1 MVKTVFGIFMK
12 KEQADDAMNHLESIG
27 YKTNEMSVIMKEERK
42 GEEMSGRKS
51 GSVGQGAVTGME
63 TGAVIGGIAGLVVG
77 IGAIFIPGLGA
88 LLISGPIA
96 TALGLSGA
104 VASTASGVVAGAVA
118 GGLIGALMRLGVSR
132 EKAEVYEQR
141 IREGGI
147 LLTVPASGSG
157 EGEVKEIMKDH
168 GATDIHVVDFKTNT
182 AGMNY

>member
-27 YKTNEMSVIMKEERK
+27 YKTNEMSVVMKEEVK
-42 GEEMSGRKS
+42 GMSGKKS

-118 GGLIGALMRLGVSR
+118 GGLIGALMRLGVPR